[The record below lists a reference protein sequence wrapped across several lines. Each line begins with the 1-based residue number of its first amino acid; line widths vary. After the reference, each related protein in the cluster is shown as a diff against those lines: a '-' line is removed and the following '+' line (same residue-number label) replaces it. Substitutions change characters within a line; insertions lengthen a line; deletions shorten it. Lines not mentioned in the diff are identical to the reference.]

1 MPRRLLTSP
10 RKAISAPRIFIRS
23 RKLGRITKP
32 DLPPVA
38 IVPGLNGPES
48 RIYKAL
54 TQLKINFD
62 VQRNVLGGSIL
73 GGARADFIL
82 PDYRINLEYQGP
94 FHGVTEGRARDVL
107 RNIGMT
113 SKGYRVVAIFQQDLK
128 RLKPRL
134 LELIGKP
141 VMVGVGT

>member
-1 MPRRLLTSP
+1 MPRRLLSSP
-10 RKAISAPRIFIRS
+10 RKALSAPRIFIRAQ
-23 RKLGRITKP
+23 KLGRITKP
-32 DLPPVA
+32 ELPAVT
-38 IVPGLNGPES
+38 IIRGLNGPES

-54 TQLKINFD
+54 TELKITFD
-62 VQRNVLGGSIL
+62 VQRNVFGGSIL

-94 FHGVTEGRARDVL
+94 FHGVTEGRARDIL

>member
-1 MPRRLLTSP
+1 
-10 RKAISAPRIFIRS
+10 
-23 RKLGRITKP
+23 
-32 DLPPVA
+32 
-38 IVPGLNGPES
+38 
-48 RIYKAL
+48 
-54 TQLKINFD
+54 
-62 VQRNVLGGSIL
+62 
-73 GGARADFIL
+73 L
-82 PDYRINLEYQGP
+82 PDYKINLEYQGP

-113 SKGYRVVAIFQQDLK
+113 SRGYRVVALFQQDLK